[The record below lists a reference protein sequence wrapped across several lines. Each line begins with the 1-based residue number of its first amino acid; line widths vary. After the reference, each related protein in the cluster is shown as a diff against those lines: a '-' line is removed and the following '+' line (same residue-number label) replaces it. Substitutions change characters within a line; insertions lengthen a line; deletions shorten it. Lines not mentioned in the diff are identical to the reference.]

1 MANRQRSRKKNV
13 IGLSR
18 TLKNLQSA
26 IFMLGFFC
34 TVIGGTHTT
43 LAQSGAPL
51 IWMDSAMV
59 LIGYDAEI
67 SISASGELEAST
79 LDLLFSYEKA
89 LNIIDIRP
97 VGVVADWEYFTYRI
111 LTPNGCG
118 VDCETGLIHLT
129 GIADLPG
136 GIDPGGVFALDG
148 QIAQLRLQ
156 TPVKVN
162 YSNQCFHLRWI
173 WNECTDNSLASATG
187 DTTFLAA
194 DIETFLPGEDCL
206 DAGGMMV
213 FNPNLGFVDGI
224 ICVVGMEDRGDIN
237 LNGTPY
243 EIGDA
248 VLLSNYF
255 IYGPEV
261 LHDDIPPDYYDDRV
275 LGSDV
280 NDDGT
285 PLTVADLV
293 YLIRIIA
300 ERARPYSH

>member
-1 MANRQRSRKKNV
+1 
-13 IGLSR
+13 
-18 TLKNLQSA
+18 LKNPQLA
-26 IFMLGFFC
+26 VCLLGVFC
-34 TVIGGTHTT
+34 TLVGGVHAVS
-43 LAQSGAPL
+43 AQSSSPL
-51 IWMDSAMV
+51 IWMDSATV

-118 VDCETGLIHLT
+118 VDCDTGLIRLT

-194 DIETFLPGEDCL
+194 DIETLLPGEDCL
-206 DAGGMMV
+206 DAGGTIPR
-213 FNPNLGFVDGI
+213 NPNLEFVDGL
-224 ICVVGMEDRGDIN
+224 ICLFDLDDRGDIN
-237 LNGTPY
+237 LNGTRW

-248 VLLSNYF
+248 VLFSNYF
-255 IYGPEV
+255 AYGPVV
-261 LHDDIPPDYYDDRV
+261 LHDNGPIDYYEHRV
-275 LGSDV
+275 MASDV